1 MKRYIKDDSKEYIYN
16 VVLVTIASILITV
29 MAIIIA
35 EDSETRKM
43 QLDRYSNNIN
53 TEVIIKC

>member
-1 MKRYIKDDSKEYIYN
+1 MKRYIKDDNKEYIYN
-16 VVLVTIASILITV
+16 VVLVTIASILIMV

-53 TEVIIKC
+53 AEVIIKC

>member
-1 MKRYIKDDSKEYIYN
+1 MKRYIKDDSKEYIYS
-16 VVLVTIASILITV
+16 VVLVTIASILIMI

-43 QLDRYSNNIN
+43 QLDRYSTDIN
-53 TEVIIKC
+53 AEVIIKC